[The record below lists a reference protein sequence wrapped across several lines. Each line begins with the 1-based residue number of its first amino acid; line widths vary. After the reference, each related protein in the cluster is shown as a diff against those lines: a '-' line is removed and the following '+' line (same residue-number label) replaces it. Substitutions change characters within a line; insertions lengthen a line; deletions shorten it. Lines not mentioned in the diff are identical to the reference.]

1 MFCSC
6 WKCLQ
11 DVPIFLS
18 NSWSTLEY
26 LSTRFLDQI
35 NNINQH
41 QIYMYQPDQQYQPTS
56 DIYVSTRSTIST
68 NIRYIYINQINN
80 INQYQIY
87 IYINQ
92 INNINQHQIYMYEPD
107 QQHQQKSNI
116 YVSTRSTTSTSI
128 RYICINQINNI
139 NQNQIYIYQ
148 PDQQYQPT
156 SDKYVSTRSTNIR

>member
-56 DIYVSTRSTIST
+56 DIYVSTRSNPST
-68 NIRYIYINQINN
+68 GIRYIC
-80 INQYQIY
+80 
-87 IYINQ
+87 INQ
-92 INNINQHQIYMYEPD
+92 INNINQHQINIVINKIN
-107 QQHQQKSNI
+107 QHQINMYQQDQPTSDK
-116 YVSTRSTTSTSI
+116 YVSTRSTTLTNI

-139 NQNQIYIYQ
+139 NQNQIYMYQ
-148 PDQQYQPT
+148 PDQQYKKYHHQP
-156 SDKYVSTRSTNIR
+156 RSAIRQLNQIIC

>member
-56 DIYVSTRSTIST
+56 DIYVSTRSTTSTSIRYIYVSTRSTIST

-80 INQYQIY
+80 INQH
-87 IYINQ
+87 Q
-92 INNINQHQIYMYEPD
+92 INMYQQD
-107 QQHQQKSNI
+107 QPTSDK
-116 YVSTRSTTSTSI
+116 YVSTRSTTLTNI

-139 NQNQIYIYQ
+139 NQNQIYMYQ
-148 PDQQYQPT
+148 PDQQYKKYHHQP
-156 SDKYVSTRSTNIR
+156 RSAIRQLNQIIC